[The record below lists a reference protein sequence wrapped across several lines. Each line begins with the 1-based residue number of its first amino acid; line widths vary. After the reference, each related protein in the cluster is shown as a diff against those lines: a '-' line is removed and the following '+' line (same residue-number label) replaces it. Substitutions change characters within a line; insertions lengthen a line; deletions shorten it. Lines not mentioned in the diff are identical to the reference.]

1 MSDADTL
8 HTTDNG
14 TGGSASLSTCPQCH
28 NALRPGELRCGV
40 CGYMLP
46 TGAAGDASTRSLPHA
61 TESFE
66 ARRHAPIG
74 NIPRH
79 FQRVTFV
86 IDGRTLVLPASTQLI
101 VGRGDPMSS
110 ARDPDVDLSPYNA
123 SEMGVSR
130 QHIELTW
137 RNDLIYVVDMGSTN
151 GTLLNGQRLLTGIAR
166 LLRDGDE
173 LIIGHL
179 PVRVRFVDG

>member
-8 HTTDNG
+8 NTSDNG
-14 TGGSASLSTCPQCH
+14 SGGSASISVCPQCGQPI
-28 NALRPGELRCGV
+28 RPGELACGN
-40 CGYMLP
+40 CGYLIP
-46 TGAAGDASTRSLPHA
+46 TTAGNASTRALPHA

-66 ARRHAPIG
+66 SRRHAPIG

-101 VGRGDPMSS
+101 IGRGDPTATS
-110 ARDPDVDLSPYNA
+110 RDPDVDLAPYNA
-123 SEMGVSR
+123 TEMGVSR

-137 RNDLIYVVDMGSTN
+137 KNDLIYVVDMGSTN

-173 LIIGHL
+173 LVIGHL

>member
-1 MSDADTL
+1 MSDTDTL

-14 TGGSASLSTCPQCH
+14 TGGSAALSKCPRCE
-28 NALRPGELRCGV
+28 NTLRPGELQCPV
-40 CGYMLP
+40 CGYMIP
-46 TGAAGDASTRSLPHA
+46 TPAGDASTRSLPHA

-86 IDGRTLVLPASTQLI
+86 INGRALVLPASTQLI
-101 VGRGDPMSS
+101 VGRSDPASS

-123 SEMGVSR
+123 NEMGVSR

-137 RNDLIYVVDMGSTN
+137 KNDLIYVVDMNSTN
-151 GTLLNGQRLLTGIAR
+151 GTLLNGQRLLKWIPR
-166 LLRDGDE
+166 LLRDGDQ
-173 LIIGHL
+173 LVIGHL
-179 PVRVRFVDG
+179 PVGVRFVDG

>member
-1 MSDADTL
+1 MSDANMLSTS
-8 HTTDNG
+8 DNG
-14 TGGSASLSTCPQCH
+14 SAGGPSISGCPQCGQPI
-28 NALRPGELRCGV
+28 RPGELNCSH
-40 CGYMLP
+40 CGYVFP
-46 TGAAGDASTRSLPHA
+46 TNSAEASTRSLPHA

-66 ARRHAPIG
+66 ARRAPIG

-86 IDGRTLVLPASTQLI
+86 INGRPLVLPASAQLVI
-101 VGRGDPMSS
+101 GRADPASRS
-110 ARDPDVDLSPYNA
+110 RDPDVDLNPYNA
-123 SEMGVSR
+123 MEMGVSR
-130 QHIELTW
+130 RHISLSW
-137 RNDLIYVVDMGSTN
+137 KNDLIYVVDMGSTN
-151 GTLLNGQRLLTGIAR
+151 GTLLNGQRILDGIPR